1 MTKEREES
9 PEEVSSR
16 EAMEMVTDI
25 LEKMQTKYTAS
36 IDSMSAN
43 LDTFKQGVDTVDAK
57 VQAINEQLEAGGKL
71 EEGVPPSAPT
81 IHTVGW
87 RAPAPIDHSR
97 VCCSLS

>member
-9 PEEVSSR
+9 PDEVSSR

-43 LDTFKQGVDTVDAK
+43 LDAFKQGVDTVDAK

-71 EEGVPPSAPT
+71 EEGVPPS
-81 IHTVGW
+81 
-87 RAPAPIDHSR
+87 
-97 VCCSLS
+97 

>member
-9 PEEVSSR
+9 PDEVSSR

-43 LDTFKQGVDTVDAK
+43 LDAFKQGVDTVDAK
-57 VQAINEQLEAGGKL
+57 VQDIKEQLEAGGKL
-71 EEGVPPSAPT
+71 EEGVPP
-81 IHTVGW
+81 G
-87 RAPAPIDHSR
+87 
-97 VCCSLS
+97 